1 MSKRVFYRR
10 GKTVEL
16 EQLDAVVALPVP
28 AEQSDAMDA
37 AALSAQ
43 VIADD
48 AEGIVASDVNAFRR
62 AGWLIVGTDQA
73 DAISDVPAG
82 EDSAPVFRDIKQ
94 GRLLI
99 GTHRLTVKFKS
110 DISTEEAERRLTE
123 QGLTILRPL
132 TFARNLYQVQVGAGQ
147 DAIDVAAT
155 LHDDAAVEYAE
166 PEMIE
171 HLPSRLRPSDPQY
184 PRQWQWNNDG
194 SVGGTIKADVR
205 AEAAWDTVRGR
216 GIRVAVIDNG
226 FDVDHPDLMPA
237 LDPATAHFVRKPN
250 GDAVLDRSL
259 PGFPDANHGTFC
271 AGMVAARAD
280 NSQGGCGAAPEAS
293 LMLIACLNDQVGTQ
307 VTLARAVGYAAD
319 PRLDPQ
325 GSGLDGADIIAC
337 SLGPNNAPWG
347 LTSVLEDALTFAAT
361 EGRGGKGIAI
371 FWAVDNAPNPVA
383 NDEVC
388 SHPTTIAV
396 GRSTRNDRENGS
408 AFGPELDFLAPGV
421 DVFSTTSGG
430 GYGTSTGTSYAT
442 PCAAGV
448 AALVLEARKTAK
460 ATEVRQ
466 LLRDTCNKV
475 GGVSYTGGR
484 HPRYGSGRINAAKAV
499 SVAMGILDDQEGGAE
514 MAATETAGPVVGPQ
528 LPSTQGGG
536 ECQWTAPS
544 IVTVRLQDG
553 AEDRELEVSVI
564 DGRAVF
570 EGDIVLTRGLETLGV
585 GHSDIGRR
593 WPNRTVV
600 YDIHPALPNVK
611 RVTDAIAHWEASTVI
626 KFKKRELEK
635 DYVFFRPGGGCSS
648 AIGRIGGVQFI
659 TLGAGCSTGNVIHEI
674 GHAVGLWHEQ
684 SREDRDAKVTIKWEN
699 ISPEAHHNFRQQIED
714 GDDIDEYD
722 YNSIM
727 HYPATAFSINGLR
740 TIVPKEPVTIGQ
752 RVKLSDGDI
761 QAVARMYET
770 I

>member
-10 GKTVEL
+10 GQRIEL

-37 AALSAQ
+37 AALSAG

-62 AGWLIVGTDQA
+62 AGWLIVAAAQA
-73 DAISDVPAG
+73 DAIGDVPAG
-82 EDSAPVFRDIKQ
+82 EDSAPVFRDHTQ

-99 GTHRLTVKFKS
+99 GTHRLTVKFKGE
-110 DISTEEAERRLTE
+110 ISAEEAERRLGE
-123 QGLTILRPL
+123 QGLRILRPL
-132 TFARNLYQVQVGAGQ
+132 AFAKNLYQVQVGVGQ
-147 DAIDVAAT
+147 DALDIAAT
-155 LHDDAAVEYAE
+155 LQNDAAVEYAE

-184 PRQWQWNNDG
+184 ARQWQWNNDG
-194 SVGGTIKADVR
+194 SVGGTQKADVR
-205 AEAAWDTVRGR
+205 AEEAWDTARGR

-226 FDVDHPDLMPA
+226 FDVNHPDLA
-237 LDPATAHFVRKPN
+237 SGLDPATAHFVRTPT
-250 GDAVLDRSL
+250 GDAVLRRSL
-259 PGFPDANHGTFC
+259 TGFPNANHGTFC
-271 AGMVAARAD
+271 AGMVGARAD
-280 NSQGGCGAAPEAS
+280 NTQGGCGAAPEAS

-319 PRLDPQ
+319 PRHDPE

-347 LTSVLEDALTFAAT
+347 LASVLEDALTFAAT
-361 EGRGGKGIAI
+361 EGRDGKGIAI

-388 SHPTTIAV
+388 SHATTIAV

-430 GYGTSTGTSYAT
+430 GYGTSTGTSYAA

-448 AALVLEARKTAK
+448 AALVLEAKKTAN
-460 ATEVRQ
+460 ATEVRRI
-466 LLRDTCNKV
+466 LRDTCNKV
-475 GGVSYTGGR
+475 GGVTYNSGR
-484 HPRYGSGRINAAKAV
+484 HPRYGFGRINAAKAV
-499 SVAMGILDDQEGGAE
+499 AVAMGILDDQEASPE
-514 MAATETAGPVVGPQ
+514 MPAAVAAVPVVGPQ
-528 LPSTQGGG
+528 LPSSQGGG

-544 IVTVRLQDG
+544 LVTVRLQDG
-553 AEDRELEVSVI
+553 AADRELEVSVI

-585 GHSDIGRR
+585 GHSDVGRR
-593 WPNRTVV
+593 WPNRTLV
-600 YDIHPALPNVK
+600 YDIHPALTDVK
-611 RVTDAIAHWEASTVI
+611 RVTDAIAHWEANTVI
-626 KFKKRELEK
+626 KFKKREQEK
-635 DYVFFRPGGGCSS
+635 DYVLFRPGGGCSS
-648 AIGRIGGVQFI
+648 AIGKIGGVQFI
-659 TLGAGCSTGNVIHEI
+659 TLGTGCSTGNVIHEI

-684 SREDRDAKVTIKWEN
+684 SREDRDTKITIKWEN

-722 YNSIM
+722 FGSIM
-727 HYPATAFSINGLR
+727 HYPATAFSINGLP
-740 TIVPKEPVTIGQ
+740 TIVPKEPVAIGQ
-752 RVKLSDGDI
+752 REKLSDGDI
-761 QAVARMYET
+761 QAVAQMYAS